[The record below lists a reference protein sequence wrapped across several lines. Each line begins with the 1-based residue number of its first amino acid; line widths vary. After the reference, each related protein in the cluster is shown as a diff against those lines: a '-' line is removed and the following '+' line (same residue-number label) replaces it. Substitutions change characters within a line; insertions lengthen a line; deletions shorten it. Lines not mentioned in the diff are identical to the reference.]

1 MNYRA
6 KREARGLYSYTV
18 SKELG
23 LSYLTYLKV
32 EKGKIRL
39 SQDKLDKFLEII
51 ENSAKLKIEQDIK
64 FAKVKQEY
72 ENGTFR
78 QYLLDNNIQMT
89 AINKYAGLSHSFAN
103 NLFSRTSTNPSAMLW
118 VYDICHDS
126 ICVAEIK
133 SMQVRKTFSYNR
145 KEKGKQTKNNNA
157 KVTQVETTKTE
168 TKIDNVVET
177 MAKEPISVVVDNREI
192 ENLKQENEQLKRQI
206 MLYEKLIEKL

>member
-6 KREARGLYSYTV
+6 KREARGLYAYTV

-32 EKGKIRL
+32 EKGQIRL

-51 ENSAKLKIEQDIK
+51 ENSAELKIEQDIK

-78 QYLLDNNIQMT
+78 QYLLDNNIQVT
-89 AINKYAGLSHSFAN
+89 AINKYVGLSHSFASA
-103 NLFSRTSTNPSAMLW
+103 LFSGQTKNPNAMLW

-126 ICVAEIK
+126 ICVDEIK
-133 SMQVRKTFSYNR
+133 STQGVRKAISFNR
-145 KEKGKQTKNNNA
+145 KGKDKQTKNNNA
-157 KVTQVETTKTE
+157 KVTQVETIETE
-168 TKIDNVVET
+168 SKID
-177 MAKEPISVVVDNREI
+177 KEPISVVIDNREI